1 MAEDPVSV
9 VEFFTKGIG
18 LDGVLIA
25 AATKSNSPVNLAAD
39 LCRKRGRIVL
49 IMTGLKLDR
58 QKFYEKELTFQAPLH
73 MVPDDMIPFMRK
85 K

>member
-9 VEFFTKGIG
+9 VEFFTKG
-18 LDGVLIA
+18 LVLMVLIA

-49 IMTGLKLDR
+49 IGVTGLKLTDKSSMKKNLHFR
-58 QKFYEKELTFQAPLH
+58 SLLH
-73 MVPDDMIPFMRK
+73 MSGRYDPHEK
-85 K
+85 KG